1 MRTLRLK
8 NKKVQQKI
16 LGKWVFLYCEKKDCL
31 NPATIIMANNE
42 VVLCEKHCQ
51 EYKKLGVELSH
62 T

>member
-1 MRTLRLK
+1 
-8 NKKVQQKI
+8 
-16 LGKWVFLYCEKKDCL
+16 
-31 NPATIIMANNE
+31 MANNE